1 MFGCSVLPDCEIVRA
16 GVWLDIKGIIACRF
30 DDVNILTTLKHN
42 FCYTITIHIAH
53 IRITTTIPVIT
64 TKKVKS
70 FNNSVCVI
78 GGCLK
83 DKGVDPGIRYCKTFD
98 HKLKFAIAICI
109 RNRETVLDVS
119 ARKLWTGSSDQVGR

>member
-16 GVWLDIKGIIACRF
+16 GVWLF
-30 DDVNILTTLKHN
+30 E
-42 FCYTITIHIAH
+42 
-53 IRITTTIPVIT
+53 
-64 TKKVKS
+64 KVKS